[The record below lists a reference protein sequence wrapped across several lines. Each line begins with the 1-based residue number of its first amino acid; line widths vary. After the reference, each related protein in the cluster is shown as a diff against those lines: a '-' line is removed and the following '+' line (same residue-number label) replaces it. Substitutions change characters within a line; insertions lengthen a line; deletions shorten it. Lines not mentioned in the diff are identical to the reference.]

1 MAKMIIALALAA
13 PSALAF
19 THYVPSTDEPTAMP
33 STSPTKDPTAAPTL
47 TPLNGCGEF

>member
-1 MAKMIIALALAA
+1 MMKLFVVLALAA